1 MEVGYN
7 WLRIAFGGE
16 VLYSWC

>member
-1 MEVGYN
+1 MEGGSN
-7 WLRIAFGGE
+7 WVRIAFGGG